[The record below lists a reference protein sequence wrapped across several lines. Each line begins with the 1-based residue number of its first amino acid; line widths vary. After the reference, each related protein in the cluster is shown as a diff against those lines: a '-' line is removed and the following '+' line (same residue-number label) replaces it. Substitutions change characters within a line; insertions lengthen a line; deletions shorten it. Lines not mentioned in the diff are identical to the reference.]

1 MGSRAF
7 DKLLYK
13 NVPHILEKIYL
24 SLDYESYKECFEVC
38 RTWNEILTSKRYLK
52 IGKSVFQDKISEDE
66 RKLLEAAES
75 DNTTD
80 VRKLLRNRMLDINS
94 RHGFFLYTP
103 LHKAAKN
110 YRGAAVVQLL
120 MNGGADPNARD
131 NNGKTPLHNAAY
143 YGCRAIIVLLLDEG
157 ADPNGSD
164 EYGETPLHKGAK
176 NGSKEIV
183 QLLLERGAE
192 VNKPNKNG
200 LTPLHYAAIH
210 DYKGMVQILLKG
222 GAEVNQPNK
231 FGMTSLHEVARLGYK
246 DIVQILLKNGAVL
259 SATYEGGHT
268 PLSLAKEHGHEDIAK
283 VIMRFIKKQK

>member
-13 NVPHILEKIYL
+13 NVPHILEKIFL

-75 DNTTD
+75 DNTTE

-131 NNGKTPLHNAAY
+131 NNGNTPLHNAAY
-143 YGCRAIIVLLLDEG
+143 YGRKVIVKLLLDGG
-157 ADPNGSD
+157 ADPNGSG
-164 EYGETPLHKGAK
+164 EYGETPLYVAAGD
-176 NGSKEIV
+176 GYKEMV
-183 QLLLERGAE
+183 QILLERGAE
-192 VNKPNKNG
+192 VN
-200 LTPLHYAAIH
+200 
-210 DYKGMVQILLKG
+210 
-222 GAEVNQPNK
+222 QPNK
-231 FGMTSLHEVARLGYK
+231 YGMTSLHVAAIHGHKEV
-246 DIVQILLKNGAVL
+246 VQLLL
-259 SATYEGGHT
+259 EGGADINK
-268 PLSLAKEHGHEDIAK
+268 LSKYVVQNLNNPQIQELL
-283 VIMRFIKKQK
+283 QQ